1 MFNFNTRRIT
11 VSGLVMGIYIALM
24 FLTQS
29 FAFLQFQVRIAT
41 GLYVLAA
48 VYPWL
53 VIPLGLANMLSNII
67 MGGLGPSDIFGG
79 LLVGLLTA
87 GACAILGQKKA
98 SVYAQVLPI
107 AIIPS
112 IVVPIWLTFII
123 QVPYLALVL
132 SLLLGQTVS
141 AYTLGLL
148 ILKIRWTK
156 IPMGKRDKWEI

>member
-53 VIPLGLANMLSNII
+53 VIPLGLANMLSNIL

-98 SVYAQVLPI
+98 SIYLQVLPI
-107 AIIPS
+107 AIIPT

-141 AYTLGLL
+141 AYTLGLF
-148 ILKIRWTK
+148 ILKVRWTP
-156 IPMGKRDKWEI
+156 IPTGKRDRWDI